1 MKIKDITDYIES
13 LAPLSTQE
21 DYDNCGLIVGDRE
34 EKVSGVLVTLD
45 CIESVV
51 DEAIAKN
58 CNLILAH
65 HPIVFKGLKKL
76 TGEDYVQRTIL
87 KAIKNGIAIYAAH
100 TNFDHFF
107 YGVNYEIA
115 KRIGLNDLKILAPK
129 SGILNKL
136 VFYVPTEE
144 RATVL
149 EALFSAGAGE
159 IGNYS
164 ECSFRSIG
172 LGTYKPSEAANPYE
186 GQFGIR
192 SEVEEERVEVLVDQ
206 YKSYQ
211 IIQALKN
218 VHPYEEVAFEL
229 YAIENQNQMVGAGM
243 IGELDESQEL
253 ETFLAHLK
261 KTFNCDS
268 IRYTSSIGKQIKR
281 VAICGGSGS
290 FLLKRAI
297 QSQADIF
304 ITGDFKYHEFFDADN
319 QIVIADIGHFESEQY
334 TSHRFAD
341 ILKKKFPKFAVHLT
355 EVETNPIKYF

>member
-76 TGEDYVQRTIL
+76 TGGDYVQRTIL

>member
-76 TGEDYVQRTIL
+76 TGGDYVQRTIL

-115 KRIGLNDLKILAPK
+115 KRIGLNDLKILEPK

-211 IIQALKN
+211 IIQTLKN

-268 IRYTSSIGKQIKR
+268 IRYTSPVGKQIKR

-297 QSQADIF
+297 QSRADIF